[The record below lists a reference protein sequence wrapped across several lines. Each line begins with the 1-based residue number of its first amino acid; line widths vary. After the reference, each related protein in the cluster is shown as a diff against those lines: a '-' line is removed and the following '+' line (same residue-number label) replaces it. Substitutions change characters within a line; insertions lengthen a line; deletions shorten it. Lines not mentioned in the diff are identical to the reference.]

1 MYILNKIDL
10 LDAIPPLPTRLLGE
24 ECCYI
29 SVSGNI
35 GIDALKKKLET
46 YLEDNKKY
54 DLSIPYQ
61 MNPQK
66 IISELYSY
74 GEVKDIIYKDFGA
87 NLRFESKQ
95 DIPKQYV
102 KFIDE

>member
-1 MYILNKIDL
+1 
-10 LDAIPPLPTRLLGE
+10 
-24 ECCYI
+24 
-29 SVSGNI
+29 
-35 GIDALKKKLET
+35 
-46 YLEDNKKY
+46 
-54 DLSIPYQ
+54 

-102 KFIDE
+102 KFIDEQEKMNYDKATKGICEFE